1 MQQSPASQPIQRPPI
16 PNQPVRPGYRP
27 PPPGAPGYRPPMPRP
42 GMQSPVGAS
51 PLPPHPGL
59 PPNVRPGPIPPQPQ
73 QRPLVRPVS
82 QSPVMA
88 PAGRP
93 AVVSSPVATPSTIQQ
108 QSPMSPPVQ
117 HAEHYKKK
125 RMYPEQITKAYSG
138 ESPVPPAYPSQQ
150 LQQPYVSPAMANQQP
165 QFISPMGAPS
175 PYAQQ
180 QQQIQQPQPQ
190 QQQPQ
195 AYGQYQAPSVGY
207 NTYGQDAVGQMAT
220 QFGNMSMG
228 PAAVSFSFF
237 FFGCMMN
244 LNMNSL
250 S

>member
-1 MQQSPASQPIQRPPI
+1 
-16 PNQPVRPGYRP
+16 
-27 PPPGAPGYRPPMPRP
+27 
-42 GMQSPVGAS
+42 
-51 PLPPHPGL
+51 
-59 PPNVRPGPIPPQPQ
+59 
-73 QRPLVRPVS
+73 
-82 QSPVMA
+82 
-88 PAGRP
+88 
-93 AVVSSPVATPSTIQQ
+93 
-108 QSPMSPPVQ
+108 MSPPVQ

-237 FFGCMMN
+237 FW
-244 LNMNSL
+244 LYDEP
-250 S
+250 